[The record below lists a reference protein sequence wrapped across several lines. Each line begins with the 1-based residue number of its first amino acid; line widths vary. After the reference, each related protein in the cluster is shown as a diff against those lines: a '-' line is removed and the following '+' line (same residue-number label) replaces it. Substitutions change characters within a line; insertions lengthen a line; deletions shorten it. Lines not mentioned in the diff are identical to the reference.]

1 MRSRLVIT
9 TLLACLLVLLLL
21 PAVAQAWSNGDDH
34 GNGFGT
40 HDWVLQEAN
49 RLAARQNAGWVKLR
63 VALPRTDDPDTV
75 FHDTYYHVYDVWGAS
90 TYGDAPKKVSEY
102 YGKALAA
109 RKAGDWMQA
118 SRFVGLMAHYYADI
132 CNPIHTD
139 QTVAEDRMHSSYET
153 KTQTYTDSVGENRS
167 WITYDGYRATTNVV
181 GFTKTTAS
189 AGHKYYSALV
199 KGYNSGGMNATVLS
213 ITKKSLNR
221 AANGLADLI
230 ISIKNKVPG
239 K

>member
-1 MRSRLVIT
+1 MRSRLVII
-9 TLLACLLVLLLL
+9 TLSVCLVTLLL
-21 PAVAQAWSNGDDH
+21 PVAALAWSNGDDH

-49 RLAARQNAGWVKLR
+49 RLAAKQSAGWVKLS

-75 FHDTYYHVYDVWGAS
+75 LHDFYYHVYDVWGS
-90 TYGDAPKKVSEY
+90 SYGDAPKKVSEY
-102 YGKALAA
+102 YRKALAA
-109 RKAGDWMQA
+109 RKAGNWPAA
-118 SRFVGLMAHYYADI
+118 SKWAGYMAHYYADI

-139 QTVAEDRMHSSYET
+139 QTTAEDKMHSSYET

-167 WITYDGYRATTNVV
+167 WITYDGYKATTDVV
-181 GFTKTTAS
+181 GFTKTTATAS
-189 AGHKYYSALV
+189 HLYYSALV

-213 ITKKSLNR
+213 ITKKSLDR
-221 AANGLADLI
+221 AANGLADLLV
-230 ISIKNKVPG
+230 SIKRKVPG

>member
-1 MRSRLVIT
+1 MRLRLVIVT
-9 TLLACLLVLLLL
+9 QLICLVALLL
-21 PAVAQAWSNGDDH
+21 PAAALAWSNGDDH

-49 RLAARQNAGWVKLR
+49 RLAARQGAGWVKLS
-63 VALPRTDDPDTV
+63 VALPKTDDPDTV
-75 FHDTYYHVYDVWGAS
+75 LRDFYYHVYDVWGS
-90 TYGDAPKKVSEY
+90 SYGDAPKKVSEY

-109 RKAGDWMQA
+109 RKAGDWTAA
-118 SRFVGLMAHYYADI
+118 SKWAGYMAHYYADI

-139 QTVAEDRMHSSYET
+139 QTDAEDRMHSSYEQ

-167 WITYDGYRATTNVV
+167 WITYDGYKATTNVV

-189 AGHKYYSALV
+189 ASHQYYTALV
-199 KGYNSGGMNATVLS
+199 KGYNSGGMSSTVLS

-221 AANGLADLI
+221 AANGLADLLV
-230 ISIKNKVPG
+230 SIKRRVPG

>member
-1 MRSRLVIT
+1 MRARLLTIILSVF
-9 TLLACLLVLLLL
+9 LAALLL
-21 PAVAQAWSNGDDH
+21 PAVAQAWSNGDDQ

-40 HDWVLQEAN
+40 HDWVLQEAE
-49 RLAARQNAGWVKLR
+49 RLAAKQSAGWVKLS
-63 VALPRTDDPDTV
+63 VALPKTDDPDTV

-109 RKAGDWMQA
+109 RKAGDWTAA
-118 SRFVGLMAHYYADI
+118 SKYAGLMAHYYADI

-139 QTVAEDRMHSSYET
+139 QTVAEDKMHSSYET
-153 KTQTYTDSVGENRS
+153 KAQTYTDSVGENRG
-167 WITYDGYRATTNVV
+167 WITYDGYKATSNVV
-181 GFTKTTAS
+181 AFTKTTATAS
-189 AGHKYYSALV
+189 HQYYSALV

-213 ITKKSLNR
+213 ITRKSLSR
-221 AANGLADLI
+221 AANGLADLLV
-230 ISIKNKVPG
+230 SIKKKVPG